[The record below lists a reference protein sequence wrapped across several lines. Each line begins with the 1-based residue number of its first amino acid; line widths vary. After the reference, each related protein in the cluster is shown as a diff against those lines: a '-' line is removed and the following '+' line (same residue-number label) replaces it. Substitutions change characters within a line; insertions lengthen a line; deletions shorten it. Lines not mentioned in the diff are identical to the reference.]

1 MNPLQRIFRNSA
13 APLIAQLINR
23 AMDLGFALVV
33 LRALGAGGSG
43 AYEFAVQI
51 WLYLKTFTD
60 FGLGVLATRDV
71 AQRPELAS
79 EYLGLTTILRLV
91 LWATAL
97 PLTLVFAFA
106 NWRWL
111 GSSGA
116 STIALLLLVVSIVP
130 DSWSDAANAICNA
143 REEMVRPAI
152 LAVVKNVI
160 KTAIGLGCLIAG
172 WDVIGLALTALLTNL
187 VAAWLFTRLLRGLG
201 VRAAWQR
208 PGPEARRL
216 LGEAWPL
223 LLNNLLANLF
233 FSFDAVVLKAA
244 QGEAALGVYR
254 APYKLLNMLLLV
266 PQYGTLALFP
276 HLSRLAVE
284 RGAAFAQTYALAIK
298 LLLTLALPICV
309 ATTFVAPDLIWVL
322 AGSQFLPDG
331 GTALRLLIWF
341 LPFSYVNSLTQY
353 VLIAAGMQR
362 AITPAFALTFSFNLG
377 ANLLFT
383 PRYGIV
389 AASMIT
395 ILSEVVLLL
404 PFLWFLRRRMIALP
418 APGVALRPVAAA
430 VAMCLLGWFVLRALG
445 NSALAPWAAA
455 LLGGVGY
462 CAVLVLIGGIG
473 ATERRLALRLL
484 GRAA

>member
-13 APLIAQLINR
+13 APIVAQLVNR

-33 LRALGAGGSG
+33 LRALGAEGNG
-43 AYEFAVQI
+43 AYVYAVQI
-51 WLYLKTFTD
+51 WLYMKTFTD

-71 AQRPELAS
+71 SQRPELAG

-97 PLTLVFAFA
+97 PLMVAFAFV

-116 STIALLLLVVSIVP
+116 STVALILLIASIVP

-152 LAVVKNVI
+152 LTVVKNVI
-160 KTAIGLGCLIAG
+160 KTALGLGFLLTG
-172 WDVIGLALTALLTNL
+172 WGVIGLALTALITN
-187 VAAWLFTRLLRGLG
+187 VIAMWLFTALLRGLG
-201 VRAAWQR
+201 VRASWHR
-208 PGPEARRL
+208 PGPDARRL

-223 LLNNLLANLF
+223 LLNNLLAGLF
-233 FSFDAVVLKAA
+233 FSFDAVILKSAR
-244 QGEAALGVYR
+244 GEAELGIYN

-276 HLSRLAVE
+276 HFSRLAAE
-284 RGAAFAQTYALAIK
+284 GSAAFAETYALAIK
-298 LLLTLALPICV
+298 LLLALALPICV
-309 ATTFVAPDLIWVL
+309 ATTFVAPDLIWFL

-341 LPFSYVNSLTQY
+341 LPLSYVNGLTQY

-362 AITPAFALTFSFNLG
+362 AITPAFAITFAFNLG

-383 PRYGIV
+383 PRYGLV
-389 AASMIT
+389 AASIIT
-395 ILSEVVLLL
+395 VLSEVVLLL
-404 PFLWFLRRRMIALP
+404 PFVWFLRRRLVSFP
-418 APGVALRPVAAA
+418 APGVALRPIAAA
-430 VAMCLLGWFVLRALG
+430 TAMGLLGWLTLRALG
-445 NSALAPWAAA
+445 DAALAPWIAAT
-455 LLGGVGY
+455 LGGAAY
-462 CAVLVLIGGIG
+462 CAVLVLIGGVG
-473 ATERRLALRLL
+473 ATERRLVLRLL
-484 GRAA
+484 GRAT

>member
-1 MNPLQRIFRNSA
+1 MNPVQRIFRNSA
-13 APLIAQLINR
+13 APIAGQLLNKV
-23 AMDLGFALVV
+23 MDLGFALV
-33 LRALGAGGSG
+33 LTRLLGPEGNG
-43 AYEFAVQI
+43 AYEYAVAI

-60 FGLGVLATRDV
+60 FGLGVLTTRDV
-71 AQRPELAS
+71 ARQPELAS
-79 EYLGLTTILRLV
+79 EYLGLTTLLRLA
-91 LWATAL
+91 LWATVL
-97 PLTLVFAFA
+97 PLALVFTFA

-116 STIALLLLVVSIVP
+116 SSVALLLLILSIVP

-152 LAVVKNVI
+152 LTVIKNGI
-160 KTAIGLGCLIAG
+160 KTAVGLGCLLAG
-172 WDVIGLALTALLTNL
+172 WGVIGLALTALITN
-187 VAAWLFTRLLRGLG
+187 VIAAWLFVYLLRGLN
-201 VRAAWQR
+201 VSPIWRL
-208 PGPEARRL
+208 PGREGRRL

-223 LLNNLLANLF
+223 LLNNLLAGLF
-233 FSFDAVVLKAA
+233 FSFDAVVLKSA

-276 HLSRLAVE
+276 HLSRLAAE
-284 RGAAFAQTYALAIK
+284 KGAAFMETYSLAIK

-322 AGSQFLPDG
+322 AGNQYLPDG

-341 LPFSYVNSLTQY
+341 LPLSYVNGLTQY

-362 AITPAFALTFSFNLG
+362 AITPAFALTFAFNLG
-377 ANLLFT
+377 ANLIFT
-383 PRYGIV
+383 PRYGFV
-389 AASMIT
+389 SAAIIT
-395 ILSEVVLLL
+395 VVSEVVLFL
-404 PFLWFLRRRMIALP
+404 PFFWFLKRKMASLP
-418 APGVALRPVAAA
+418 SLSVALRPIAAA
-430 VAMCLLGWFVLRALG
+430 TAMALLGWAIFTALG
-445 NSALAPWAAA
+445 ASRFAPWVAAIA
-455 LLGGVGY
+455 GGATYG
-462 CAVLVLIGGIG
+462 AVLILIGGIG